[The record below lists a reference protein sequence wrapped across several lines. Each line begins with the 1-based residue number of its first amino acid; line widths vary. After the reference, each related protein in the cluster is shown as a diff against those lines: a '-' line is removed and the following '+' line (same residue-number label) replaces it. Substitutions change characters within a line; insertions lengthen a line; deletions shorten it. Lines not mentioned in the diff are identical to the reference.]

1 MFGSCAHRV
10 CIAGVPDN
18 TWFTLLK
25 MIALL
30 PDGEGL
36 IFLRS
41 LMKNEAVSRFV
52 VNTCN
57 LPTCIIVFAI
67 LMQALSD
74 KIIDYYY
81 ESDHQAVQQR
91 FHN

>member
-1 MFGSCAHRV
+1 
-10 CIAGVPDN
+10 
-18 TWFTLLK
+18 
-25 MIALL
+25 
-30 PDGEGL
+30 
-36 IFLRS
+36 
-41 LMKNEAVSRFV
+41 MKNEAVSRFV